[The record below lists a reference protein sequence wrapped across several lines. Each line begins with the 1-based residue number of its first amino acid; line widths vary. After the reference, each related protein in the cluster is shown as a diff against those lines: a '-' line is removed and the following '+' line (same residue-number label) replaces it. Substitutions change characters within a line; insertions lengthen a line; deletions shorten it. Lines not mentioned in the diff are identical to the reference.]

1 MKVLIADDHYV
12 VREGL
17 KMILKKLDIIP
28 FIVEAVNGYEALEKL
43 EKNEFDL
50 VIMDISMPGLSG
62 LDILKT
68 LKDKDKKGIFLILS
82 IHKQEQL
89 AIRALKLGASGYL
102 SKDSVYEELT
112 TAIKTVLSGRTY
124 ISSALAEK
132 MVLDKKGGLSIAP
145 HEKLSEREFQIMC
158 MLANGKSVKEIAGEL
173 SAIRRSALIECVFSK
188 KWA

>member
-62 LDILKT
+62 LD
-68 LKDKDKKGIFLILS
+68 FLS
-82 IHKQEQL
+82 
-89 AIRALKLGASGYL
+89 
-102 SKDSVYEELT
+102 
-112 TAIKTVLSGRTY
+112 
-124 ISSALAEK
+124 
-132 MVLDKKGGLSIAP
+132 
-145 HEKLSEREFQIMC
+145 
-158 MLANGKSVKEIAGEL
+158 
-173 SAIRRSALIECVFSK
+173 
-188 KWA
+188 